1 MIHRSVVDYY
11 LILLESKENKSYFIC
26 VNYYFSYFCFKG
38 YPIMNEKSCYCENF
52 ALNKNIQCIE
62 KDHYIKENHADV
74 AGYSSE
80 SDSTIL
86 LIHHIK

>member
-1 MIHRSVVDYY
+1 MISISQF
-11 LILLESKENKSYFIC
+11 LASKDIPN
-26 VNYYFSYFCFKG
+26 
-38 YPIMNEKSCYCENF
+38 MNEKTCYCKNF
-52 ALNKNIQCIE
+52 ALNKNIHCIE

>member
-1 MIHRSVVDYY
+1 
-11 LILLESKENKSYFIC
+11 
-26 VNYYFSYFCFKG
+26 
-38 YPIMNEKSCYCENF
+38 MNEKSCYCENF